1 MVIENIRLAFNA
13 MRGNKMRT
21 ALSLLGIV
29 IGVASVVAI
38 LTIGES
44 ASQSIKDAIA
54 IGGLDMVTIYPSPGQ
69 RNTGIFNEE
78 FSSMLRRDVEG
89 IDVVLPQNS
98 SIARIRVGQEA
109 ADASVVGVLS
119 DYGDALNLEYAQGS
133 FFEAMDNINRRQVAV
148 LGSSIA
154 DTLFPDQEAVG
165 QYISLFRNQAK
176 NYLIVGVLESKDPT
190 FNLSYDNS
198 VFIPYNTYGQRF
210 IRSANV
216 GAFVVKVTDGFDTI
230 AVSDEIT
237 EYLDDIVGTDGYA
250 FFSPA
255 SLAEMADQITGTFS
269 TFLALIAAISL
280 VVGGIGIMNI
290 MLVSVAERTR
300 EIGVR
305 KAIGASPAVIRGQF
319 LIEALTLTILGGL
332 LGIVLGSLL
341 SFAVTN
347 LMDWSLH
354 LSYASF
360 ILALG
365 FSMFVGV
372 FFGWYPAVKAS
383 KLDPI
388 DALNYE

>member
-1 MVIENIRLAFNA
+1 MVIENIKLAFNA

-54 IGGLDMVTIYPSPGQ
+54 IGGLDMVTIYPSSGQ

-176 NYLIVGVLESKDPT
+176 NYLVVGVLESKDPT

-210 IRSANV
+210 VRSTNV

-230 AVSDEIT
+230 AVSDKIT

-250 FFSPA
+250 LFSPA

-319 LIEALTLTILGGL
+319 LIEALTLTILGGF